1 MPLYAFRCPE
11 GTEFDRTYPMS
22 EVPVVAD
29 CPECGGAARRRMSAP
44 RLSVAGSAAY
54 RLMDSTAASAHEPQ
68 VVTSL
73 PGSGPGPR
81 GGGGARVTRN
91 PLHQK
96 LPRP

>member
-1 MPLYAFRCPE
+1 MPLYAFRCPA

-22 EVPVVAD
+22 EVPAAVA
-29 CPECGGAARRRMSAP
+29 CPECGASARRRMSAP

-54 RLMDSTAASAHEPQ
+54 RLMDSTAATAHEPQ
-68 VVTSL
+68 VVSSL
-73 PGSGPGPR
+73 PGAGPGPR
-81 GGGGARVTRN
+81 GGARVTHH

>member
-22 EVPVVAD
+22 EVPGSVE
-29 CPECGGAARRRMSAP
+29 CPACGASARRRMSAP

-54 RLMDSTAASAHEPQ
+54 RLIDSTAATAHEPQ

-73 PGSGPGPR
+73 PGAGPR
-81 GGGGARVTRN
+81 GGAGARVTRN

>member
-1 MPLYAFRCPE
+1 MPLYAFRCPA

-22 EVPVVAD
+22 EVPASVD
-29 CPECGGAARRRMSAP
+29 CPECGAAARRRMSAP

-54 RLMDSTAASAHEPQ
+54 RLLDSTAASAHEPQ

-73 PGSGPGPR
+73 PGTGRPGAP
-81 GGGGARVTRN
+81 GGARITRN

>member
-22 EVPVVAD
+22 EVPAAVD

-44 RLSVAGSAAY
+44 RLSVAGSTAY
-54 RLMDSTAASAHEPQ
+54 RLMDATAATAHEPP

-73 PGSGPGPR
+73 PGSGG
-81 GGGGARVTRN
+81 GGGGARITRN